1 MILDFG
7 SFSLQDTDFINGSRA
22 TIGTGAILTSGSTID
37 RLDNYVNLNAFI
49 SGGQCVNNQ
58 NVVVGCGDPTSTGFS
73 ALGDIGRNVFRGPFQ
88 TNHDLSVVKRTYI
101 TERVNLE
108 FRAEAFNF
116 LNHPTFQSPQAAGGS
131 FGNYGIVD
139 VSTGDSSI
147 LATANRPR
155 TIQFGLKLNF

>member
-1 MILDFG
+1 
-7 SFSLQDTDFINGSRA
+7 
-22 TIGTGAILTSGSTID
+22 
-37 RLDNYVNLNAFI
+37 
-49 SGGQCVNNQ
+49 
-58 NVVVGCGDPTSTGFS
+58 
-73 ALGDIGRNVFRGPFQ
+73 
-88 TNHDLSVVKRTYI
+88 VKRTNI
-101 TERVNLE
+101 TENVSLE